1 MEQLFDLRG
10 RRKYLTEHERDRFL
24 KAARSAP
31 PPDRAFCEILAYTG
45 CRLSEALALMPD
57 RVDPA
62 AGVVVFE
69 SLKKKRRGI
78 FRAVPVPTGLLET
91 LARLQLYNA
100 RFGLGPALWSWSRTT
115 AWRRVRAV
123 MRAAEVDGAAACPRG
138 LRHAF
143 GIMAVAAAVPLTFIQ
158 KWMGHADL
166 SATAIYLDASGIEER
181 RIAFRMWHW
190 ELRPTP

>member
-1 MEQLFDLRG
+1 MELYDTRG
-10 RRKYLTEHERDRFL
+10 QRKYLTHHERDRFL
-24 KAARSAP
+24 KAARSTP
-31 PPDRAFCEILAYTG
+31 TPDRAFREILAYSG

-78 FRAVPVPTGLLET
+78 FRAAPMSTGLLET
-91 LARLQLYNA
+91 LARLQLHNA
-100 RFGLGPALWSWSRTT
+100 RFGLGPALWSWSRAT

-123 MRAAEVDGAAACPRG
+123 MRAAGVDAAAATPRG

-143 GIMAVAAAVPLTFIQ
+143 GIVAVAAAVPLAIIQ
-158 KWMGHADL
+158 KWMG
-166 SATAIYLDASGIEER
+166 
-181 RIAFRMWHW
+181 
-190 ELRPTP
+190 PPQ